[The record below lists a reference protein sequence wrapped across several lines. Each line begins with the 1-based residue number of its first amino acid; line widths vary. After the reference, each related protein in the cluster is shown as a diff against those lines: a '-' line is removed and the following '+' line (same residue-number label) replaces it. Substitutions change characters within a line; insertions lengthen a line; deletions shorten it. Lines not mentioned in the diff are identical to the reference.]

1 MYNYSAPLTYCTIM
15 ESVCR
20 SVHSILLWH
29 SNRLVQSIFYWELQ
43 FSCYL
48 YDYSPY
54 RVMLSTVMANCWTD
68 VIASSQLPT
77 GHQATHHYY
86 YQSLFVGSRW
96 WRRLVHFMLIT
107 VVRPTHW
114 MWAWVARGR
123 GVFYYILLDYK
134 KPLIGRTL
142 SIWIRMYAR
151 MKVGLYMVFCLYL
164 SQNIICRLGWSAWN
178 LYLILYMENQNIF
191 GNIILNK
198 IYVYK
203 IYVYDMM
210 II

>member
-1 MYNYSAPLTYCTIM
+1 
-15 ESVCR
+15 
-20 SVHSILLWH
+20 
-29 SNRLVQSIFYWELQ
+29 
-43 FSCYL
+43 
-48 YDYSPY
+48 
-54 RVMLSTVMANCWTD
+54 MLSTVMANCWTD

-77 GHQATHHYY
+77 GHQATHYYNYY

-142 SIWIRMYAR
+142 SIWIRMYTR
-151 MKVGLYMVFCLYL
+151 MKVGFYMVFCLYL
-164 SQNIICRLGWSAWN
+164 SQNITCRLGWSAWN
-178 LYLILYMENQNIF
+178 LYLILYMEKKNRNKNIF
-191 GNIILNK
+191 GNNNIWYNDS
-198 IYVYK
+198 IYK
-203 IYVYDMM
+203 HTIYFCL
-210 II
+210 